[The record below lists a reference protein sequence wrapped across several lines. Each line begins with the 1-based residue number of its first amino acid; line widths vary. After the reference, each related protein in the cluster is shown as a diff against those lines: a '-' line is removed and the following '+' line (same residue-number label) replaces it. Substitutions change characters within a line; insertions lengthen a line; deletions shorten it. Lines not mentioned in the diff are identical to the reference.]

1 MIGRIAMAAL
11 VAGGALLA
19 RDASALPRAADL
31 RAAAESLGSVETVQE
46 PRRPRRVWRL
56 GKRRTPVPG
65 SGAWFR
71 PVPDVAPLS
80 DRRVPYSERRGSLS
94 NRGITAGPESGGP
107 LRYSPGL
114 HGNQ

>member
-11 VAGGALLA
+11 VACGALLA
-19 RDASALPRAADL
+19 RDANALPRAADL

-46 PRRPRRVWRL
+46 ARRPRR
-56 GKRRTPVPG
+56 
-65 SGAWFR
+65 
-71 PVPDVAPLS
+71 
-80 DRRVPYSERRGSLS
+80 GSLG